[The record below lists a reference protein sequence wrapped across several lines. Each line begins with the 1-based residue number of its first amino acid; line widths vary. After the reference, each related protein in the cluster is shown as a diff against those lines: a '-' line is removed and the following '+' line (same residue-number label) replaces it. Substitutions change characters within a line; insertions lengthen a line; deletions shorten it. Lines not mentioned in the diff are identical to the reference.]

1 MSGGNFDYAQDR
13 LFDELFPDVPGFAR
27 YDLEG
32 HQWDSKNAR
41 EANPL
46 GDEDISELAH
56 DLLCLISSYD
66 WYIEGDIG
74 EEQYRKDLAYFKGK
88 WLSGGF

>member
-32 HQWDSKNAR
+32 HPVR
-41 EANPL
+41 
-46 GDEDISELAH
+46 
-56 DLLCLISSYD
+56 SSTVRY
-66 WYIEGDIG
+66 
-74 EEQYRKDLAYFKGK
+74 LAYFKGK
-88 WLSGGF
+88 WLKK